1 MESNNKWQLAAMN
14 GLLLSLV
21 TIIYSLIQS
30 VFTPNGI
37 ISMALWA
44 IKFAGCI
51 YLLYYFMKQY
61 SAKSEQISYG
71 ESFRFGFITCT
82 FSAIVCSC
90 FSFISLTLLFPD
102 SVELALEQMQSVMA
116 TQSYSSEQ
124 ESMMEGMMNKL
135 PQLTLFSSLI
145 YYIIFG
151 AIASSI
157 IANYTKKTDPF
168 ADFNNNAE

>member
-1 MESNNKWQLAAMN
+1 MESNNKWQIAATN
-14 GLLLSLV
+14 GLILSLV

-30 VFTPNGI
+30 VFTTTGFISI
-37 ISMALWA
+37 ILWA

-61 SAKSEQISYG
+61 SAKFEQISYG
-71 ESFRFGFITCT
+71 ESFKFGLLTCS

-102 SVELALEQMQSVMA
+102 SVDMVMEQMQSVMA

-124 ESMMEGMMNKL
+124 ESAIEGVMGKL
-135 PQLTLFSSLI
+135 PQITLFSTLV

-168 ADFNNNAE
+168 ADSNNNAE